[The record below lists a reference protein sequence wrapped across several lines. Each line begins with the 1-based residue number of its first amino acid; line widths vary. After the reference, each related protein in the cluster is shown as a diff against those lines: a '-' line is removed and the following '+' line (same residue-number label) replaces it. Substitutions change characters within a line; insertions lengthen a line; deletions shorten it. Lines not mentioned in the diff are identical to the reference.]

1 MKEVTLPH
9 LYQPREYQVR
19 ALEAIDKGIK
29 RFIWCW
35 HRRSGKDLTAFAAVI
50 PREAFR
56 RVGTYF
62 YILPTYS
69 QAEKVIW
76 NGIDKDG
83 VGFLDRIPK
92 EVIKSRNETDL
103 QIRLVNGSIIQLIG
117 SDNIDR
123 VVGTNPIGVIFSEYS
138 LMKPNVWEFIRPI
151 LAENGGWA
159 GFIFTPR
166 GMNHAWK
173 LLQVALANPLEWFV
187 SVLGVDD
194 TQAIPR
200 DILDQERKE
209 MPQVLYDQEYN
220 VKFIE
225 GASAVFKGVDAIVDD
240 SFEIKTTHRYR
251 LGVDLAKA
259 NDFTVITP
267 FDLMTF
273 KVGKPERFNQIDYN
287 LQKAK
292 IEAQYFKHFKP
303 QIYIDS
309 TGVGE
314 PIYDDLRHRQLNVEP
329 FHFTEQSRRDLLVN
343 LALLI
348 EQKKITI
355 PYDEQLI
362 SELKSFQY
370 SVTDRGKVRMEVPDG
385 THDDMVMSLA
395 LAVWNIPENPKE
407 AHDAVEERK
416 ELLGNFDFYR
426 GKKVSVRVLRS
437 AHQSARHSQE

>member
-1 MKEVTLPH
+1 MQEIIIPH
-9 LYQPREYQVR
+9 NFNPRPYQLT
-19 ALEAIDKGIK
+19 ALEAVDNGFL
-29 RFIWCW
+29 RFIFVW
-35 HRRSGKDLTAFAAVI
+35 HRRSGKDKTAFGAIV
-50 PREAFR
+50 PKKSFQ

-62 YILPTYS
+62 YVLPTYS
-69 QAEKVIW
+69 QSKKVIW
-76 NGIDKDG
+76 DGIDKDG
-83 VGFLDRIPK
+83 FRFIDHIPP
-92 EVIKSRNETDL
+92 EIIKSKNETDM
-103 QIRLVNGSIIQLIG
+103 QIELINGSVIQLIG
-117 SDNIDR
+117 ADNINR
-123 VVGTNPIGVIFSEYS
+123 IVGTNPIGIVFSEYS

-159 GFIFTPR
+159 LFIFTPR

-173 LLQVALANPLEWFV
+173 LLQVGLANPKEWFV

-194 TQAIPR
+194 TNAIPR
-200 DILDQERKE
+200 EILDQEKRE

-225 GASAVFKGVDAIVDD
+225 GASAVFKGVDNIIDD
-240 SFEIKTTHRYR
+240 SFQVKDTHRYR

-273 KVGKPERFNQIDYN
+273 KVGKQDRFNQIDYN
-287 LQKAK
+287 LQKSK
-292 IEAQYFKHFKP
+292 IEAQYYKHFKP

-314 PIYDDLRHRQLNVEP
+314 PIYDDLRHKQLNVEP
-329 FHFTEQSRRDLLVN
+329 YHFTEQSRRDLLVN

-348 EQKKITI
+348 EQQKITI

-370 SVTDRGKVRMEVPDG
+370 VVTERGKVRMEVPDG
-385 THDDMVMSLA
+385 THDDCVMSLA
-395 LAVWNIPENPKE
+395 LSVWNIPEKPKE
-407 AHDAVEERK
+407 AHDQIQERK
-416 ELLGNFDFYR
+416 EILESFDFYR
-426 GKKVSVRVLRS
+426 GKKVTVKVLRG
-437 AHQSARHSQE
+437 RNKGDK

>member
-1 MKEVTLPH
+1 MEITIPH
-9 LYQPREYQVR
+9 LYEPRNYQLD
-19 ALEAIDKGIK
+19 ALKAIDNGFK
-29 RFIWCW
+29 RFILCW
-35 HRRSGKDLTAFAAVI
+35 HRRSGKDLTAFGAI
-50 PREAFR
+50 MPKEAFR

-62 YILPTYS
+62 YVLPTYS
-69 QAEKVIW
+69 QSEKVVW

-83 VGFLDRIPK
+83 IKFLDRIPK
-92 EVIKSRNETDL
+92 EVIKSKNETNL
-103 QIRLVNGSIIQLIG
+103 QIKLVNGSIIQLIG
-117 SDNIDR
+117 ADNIDR

-173 LLQVALANPLEWFV
+173 LLQVALANPQEWYV
-187 SVLGVDD
+187 SVLGVKN
-194 TQAIPR
+194 TQAIGQ
-200 DILDQERKE
+200 DVLDQERKE

-220 VKFIE
+220 VQFIE
-225 GASAVFKGVDAIVDD
+225 GASAVFKGVDNIVDD
-240 SFEIKTTHRYR
+240 TFELKNTHRYR

-287 LQKAK
+287 LQKSK

-314 PIYDDLRHRQLNVEP
+314 PIYDDLRQRQLNVEP
-329 FHFTEQSRRDLLVN
+329 YHFTEQSRRDLLVN

-348 EQKKITI
+348 EQGKITI

-362 SELKSFQY
+362 AELKSFQY
-370 SVTDRGKVRMEVPDG
+370 VVTERGKVRMEVPDG

-395 LAVWNIPENPKE
+395 LAVWNIPEKPKE
-407 AHDAVEERK
+407 AHDTIMERR
-416 ELLGNFDFYR
+416 ELLQNFDYYK
-426 GKKVSVRVLRS
+426 GKKVSVRVLRG
-437 AHQSARHSQE
+437 RG

>member
-1 MKEVTLPH
+1 MIRK
-9 LYQPREYQVR
+9 
-19 ALEAIDKGIK
+19 
-29 RFIWCW
+29 
-35 HRRSGKDLTAFAAVI
+35 AFQ
-50 PREAFR
+50 
-56 RVGTYF
+56 RVGTYY

-83 VGFLDRIPK
+83 VKFLDRIPK
-92 EVIKSRNETDL
+92 EVISSKNETDL
-103 QIRLVNGSIIQLIG
+103 QIKLINGSIIQLIG
-117 SDNIDR
+117 ADNIDR

-173 LLQVALANPLEWFV
+173 LLQVALANAQEWYV
-187 SVLGVDD
+187 SVQGVED
-194 TQAIPR
+194 THA
-200 DILDQERKE
+200 LDPEVLAQERKE
-209 MPQVLYDQEYN
+209 MPQALYDQEYN

-225 GASAVFKGVDAIVDD
+225 SASAVFKGIDQIVDARPFVP
-240 SFEIKTTHRYR
+240 SQFHRYR

-273 KVGKPERFNQIDYN
+273 RVGPIERFNQIDYN

-292 IEAQYFKHFKP
+292 IEAQYHKFGRALTR
-303 QIYIDS
+303 IDS

-314 PIYDDLRHRQLNVEP
+314 PIYDDLVQKQINVEP
-329 FHFTEQSRRDLLVN
+329 FHFTEPSRRDLLTN

-348 EQKKITI
+348 EQQKIRI
-355 PYDEQLI
+355 PNDENLI
-362 SELKSFQY
+362 NELKSFQY
-370 SVTDRGKVRMEVPDG
+370 VVTERGKVHTEVPSG
-385 THDDMVMSLA
+385 THDDCVMSLA
-395 LAVWNIPENPKE
+395 LAVWNIPSAPMESIDDVKQ
-407 AHDAVEERK
+407 RK
-416 ELLGNFDFYR
+416 ELLQQFDAYQGNR
-426 GKKVSVRVLRS
+426 GSLSRTR
-437 AHQSARHSQE
+437 RG